1 MSLLTVKDLSQSF
14 IDKTLYEDANFV
26 LNKEDHMGVTG
37 QNGVGKSTLIK
48 ILTGDIIPDEGQVK
62 WQNKV
67 SVGYLDQYAKLAPGV
82 TIRGFLRTAFD
93 ELYTKEKELND
104 LYTKYAENSDDA
116 LLEKAG
122 KVQTYL
128 EENNFYDLDTEIE
141 RVASGLGLADLG
153 FDHDVSKE

>member
-1 MSLLTVKDLSQSF
+1 MKKLSLLTVKDLSQSF

-93 ELYTKEKELND
+93 ELYTKEKEPVTLIE
-104 LYTKYAENSDDA
+104 LCLLKKVYRQLVPSLAES
-116 LLEKAG
+116 
-122 KVQTYL
+122 T
-128 EENNFYDLDTEIE
+128 
-141 RVASGLGLADLG
+141 RPR
-153 FDHDVSKE
+153 